1 MLEEYDVQQRLNQQ
15 APKVDDVLQ
24 QRLNNLKGIS
34 DPISKTN
41 FTSDFH
47 IPAQTSSFNPF
58 RQAKP
63 TGWIGNDLFGSQAAT
78 AIRSERVKTDTQAA
92 TEDALYELPD
102 NSPDLELGD
111 VLIKTLGANAED
123 LFNTDNLT
131 KKEEEDEIL
140 KKKKMNM
147 SLRALKI
154 LWMKREIFLRVFIF
168 LWWRKGKLL

>member
-1 MLEEYDVQQRLNQQ
+1 M
-15 APKVDDVLQ
+15 
-24 QRLNNLKGIS
+24 
-34 DPISKTN
+34 
-41 FTSDFH
+41 
-47 IPAQTSSFNPF
+47 
-58 RQAKP
+58 
-63 TGWIGNDLFGSQAAT
+63 FGSQAAT

-140 KKKKMNM
+140 KKKKDEYEFEGIKDTMDKEGDIPE
-147 SLRALKI
+147 SI
-154 LWMKREIFLRVFIF
+154 YFL
-168 LWWRKGKLL
+168 LWWRKRKLL